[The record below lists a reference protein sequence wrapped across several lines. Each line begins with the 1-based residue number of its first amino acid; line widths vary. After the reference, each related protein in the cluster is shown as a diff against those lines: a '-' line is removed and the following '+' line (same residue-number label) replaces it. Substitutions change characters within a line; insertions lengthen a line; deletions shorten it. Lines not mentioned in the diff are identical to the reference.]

1 LIEPGAVESTKR
13 LPSGALARLKWDE
26 FWQKLED
33 GSIMKNFSVLLAL
46 TLVVASAAA
55 QTDTHAPAT
64 PATVANASVAPPDT
78 NAPAI
83 QSTTNAVVTP
93 DTNAVAAPTSAPAS
107 AATAGQA
114 ATIRKMSLADC
125 LQEALQHNL
134 DVQIGRYNPKISL
147 YGLRSAYSVYDPTF
161 SLSGT
166 HSHEK
171 SGLDGLPPSSSF
183 GNSFNSGLS
192 GLLTPWGTTYGLSG
206 TVSDAYGGTIG
217 TNDYSSGSIR
227 ATLTQPLLKNF
238 WINSSQLNIRV
249 ARNQLKSSEQG
260 LRQQIIASVTEVENA
275 YYELIYARENVKV
288 QQEALDLAQ
297 TQLDQDRQR
306 VQIGTL
312 AQLDVQQ
319 DEAQVAT
326 SQANLIAAQYTLA
339 TAQNALKS
347 LLTDAYARWHDTE
360 IQPTASLAN
369 APAQAFDLQD
379 SWSKGMAL
387 RPDLAQY
394 RLNVER
400 QGLQLKYSRNQ
411 LFPELDLTGTYG
423 YNGDAKEFSGTF
435 NQFDERNRP
444 FYYYGAS
451 LTVPLSSIGPRNQY
465 RAAKATQQQA
475 LLQLKQY
482 EQKVLVEIDNAV
494 KLAQSA
500 YQSVTAT
507 RQARIYAEAALD
519 AEQKKYAVGKS
530 TTFTVLQL
538 QSSLTSA
545 RSQEIRSLAIYYEAL
560 AGLAQREGTTLERN
574 QINLDVK

>member
-1 LIEPGAVESTKR
+1 
-13 LPSGALARLKWDE
+13 
-26 FWQKLED
+26 
-33 GSIMKNFSVLLAL
+33 MKYFSVFLGFILA
-46 TLVVASAAA
+46 AAAAAA
-55 QTDTHAPAT
+55 QTDTNLPAAPAM
-64 PATVANASVAPPDT
+64 DT
-78 NAPAI
+78 NAPAV
-83 QSTTNAVVTP
+83 QPATNAVVAPPATNVAAVP
-93 DTNAVAAPTSAPAS
+93 AAMLATNAPVGKPAPTR
-107 AATAGQA
+107 Q
-114 ATIRKMSLADC
+114 MSLDDC
-125 LQEALQHNL
+125 IQEALQHNL
-134 DVQIGRYNPKISL
+134 DVQIGRYDPQISL
-147 YGLRSAYSVYDPTF
+147 YNLRSAYSGYDPTF
-161 SLSGT
+161 SLAGT

-171 SGLDGLPPSSSF
+171 SGPDGLPPSSAF

-192 GLLTPWGTTYGLSG
+192 GLLTPWGTTYDLYG

-217 TNDYSSGSIR
+217 TNDSSGGSVR

-260 LRQQIIASVTEVENA
+260 LRLQIITSVTEVETA
-275 YYELIYARENVKV
+275 YYELIYARENVQV
-288 QQEALDLAQ
+288 QQEALNLAQ

-339 TAQNALKS
+339 AAQNALKS
-347 LLTDAYARWHDTE
+347 LLTDAYARWHDTD

-369 APAQAFDLQD
+369 APVQTFDLQD

-387 RPDLAQY
+387 RPDLAQF
-394 RLNVER
+394 RLNLER
-400 QGLQLKYSRNQ
+400 QGIQLKYSRNQ

-423 YNGDAKEFSGTF
+423 YNGEAKEFSGSF
-435 NQFDERNRP
+435 NQFSERNRP

-465 RAAKATQQQA
+465 RVAKATMQQA
-475 LLQLKQY
+475 LLQLKQF
-482 EQKVLVEIDNAV
+482 EQQVLVEIDNAV

-507 RQARIYAEAALD
+507 RQARVYAEAALD

-538 QSSLTSA
+538 QNSLTSA

-560 AGLAQREGTTLERN
+560 AGLARREGTTLERN
-574 QINLDVK
+574 HINLEVK